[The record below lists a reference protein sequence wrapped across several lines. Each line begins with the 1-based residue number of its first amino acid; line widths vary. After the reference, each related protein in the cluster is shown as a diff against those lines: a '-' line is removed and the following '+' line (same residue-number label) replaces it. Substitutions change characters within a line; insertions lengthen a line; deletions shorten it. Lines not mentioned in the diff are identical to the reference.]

1 VRRIVLGIAISLVFL
16 ALALRGQDYAA
27 LLAALR
33 SASYWWLVPAIV
45 VYFVGVGIRCLR
57 WATLLAPVKRLSWQQ
72 LLPVVAIGYMA
83 NNILPFRTGEVV
95 RAYAVGRQFGVSR
108 TATLA
113 TIVLERLLDGLTMLA
128 FIVIAGT
135 AVALNSALRH
145 VALIATAIFL
155 PAFVLLVVAAR
166 SERALSAALALLRS
180 APVPLR
186 GRAERLVRS
195 TFAGVAVFRSSTALA
210 QAVGLSVVAWLAE
223 AAMYALV
230 ARAFGLDLALTI
242 VLLTTAVANLATL
255 IPSSPGYIGPFE
267 AGVLLVVAGLAGI
280 PRSVSLSY
288 ALVLHAALYLP
299 ITLVGLAFWSKLQLD
314 WALLRR
320 ARSEEVV
327 PS

>member
-1 VRRIVLGIAISLVFL
+1 LGIAISLVFL

-166 SERALSAALALLRS
+166 AERALSAALALLRS
-180 APVPLR
+180 APAPLR
-186 GRAERLVRS
+186 GRAERLVSS

-210 QAVGLSVVAWLAE
+210 QAVGLSVAAWLAE
-223 AAMYALV
+223 AAMYACV